1 MVSAKVVSAKAPSG
15 ECQSAEAYAGG
26 RATKRV
32 GWHAQV
38 VQRVWCGSG
47 LTSKEA
53 CSEIRNA
60 TAFSWLGDAAE
71 SPGLDE
77 LVPCANVWKEALL
90 LVRARHTR
98 HRSSSVGERRRSRA

>member
-1 MVSAKVVSAKAPSG
+1 MSVARLPRSLSPRCYSMLPIVSL
-15 ECQSAEAYAGG
+15 
-26 RATKRV
+26 RA
-32 GWHAQV
+32 
-38 VQRVWCGSG
+38 VQPPRVWCGSG

-77 LVPCANVWKEALL
+77 LVPRAIVWKEALL